1 MEKCWVVIVRYAG
14 GLVYL
19 PQGSTSPFTSL
30 DDAIRAAKR
39 FRSETSGVQ
48 FVVMGAEYATWLEEP
63 PVPAPIVHEVVIRRT
78 DDDVD
83 LVE

>member
-1 MEKCWVVIVRYAG
+1 MQKCWVVIRKYADG
-14 GLVYL
+14 RVYL
-19 PQGSTSPFTSL
+19 PQGSISPFTSL
-30 DDAIRAAKR
+30 DSAIRAAKR
-39 FRSETSGVQ
+39 LRSETSGVQ
-48 FVVMGAEYATWLEEP
+48 FVVMGAEYATWLERP